1 MCSLWRNCP
10 PKIKLRTIHSNKNVC
25 DMRRNN
31 WFTQRYSNWKNQDY
45 FIQGCAIFCQRPL
58 ERRLRFDKG
67 FRSIGQQTLFSSSF
81 GNGWSTS
88 GDLEM
93 YVAQVRKHAFGQNDV
108 NLFLLCRKYNLE
120 NDYNAVRVTP
130 SLWQNT
136 RIKKSSSGSLA
147 SIEGIKMYEPGY
159 NLTRSTNS
167 FLLIFVGPIL
177 GTVST

>member
-1 MCSLWRNCP
+1 
-10 PKIKLRTIHSNKNVC
+10 
-25 DMRRNN
+25 
-31 WFTQRYSNWKNQDY
+31 
-45 FIQGCAIFCQRPL
+45 
-58 ERRLRFDKG
+58 
-67 FRSIGQQTLFSSSF
+67 
-81 GNGWSTS
+81 
-88 GDLEM
+88 M

-108 NLFLLCRKYNLE
+108 NLFLLCRKHNLE

-167 FLLIFVGPIL
+167 FLLNFFRTNFAYSVNIMFEVIGLNTIIFTNRVNPEAKGLFPQSFL
-177 GTVST
+177 EPFNSVDKFFEAPL